1 MTATQ
6 PARPGQAE
14 LAPTRSSADLPSR
27 ATKVVVIEA
36 GIEIHGYMVARH
48 GNRVRVVWAV
58 ASGRHR
64 HRAFPNET
72 VFRPGNTCRWDGYLI
87 SDDQLAAIG
96 QAVR

>member
-1 MTATQ
+1 MTTTQ
-6 PARPGQAE
+6 PATTGQAA
-14 LAPTRSSADLPSR
+14 LAPTRSSADLPAT

-36 GIEIHGYMVARH
+36 GIEIHGYMVARQ